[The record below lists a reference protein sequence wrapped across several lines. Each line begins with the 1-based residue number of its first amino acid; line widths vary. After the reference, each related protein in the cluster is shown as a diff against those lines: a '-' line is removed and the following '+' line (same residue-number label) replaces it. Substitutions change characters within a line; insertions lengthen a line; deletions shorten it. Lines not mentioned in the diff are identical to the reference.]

1 MHMICNLSLALRQFV
16 KALGLGIVV
25 FCQSASHAQE
35 AVDIVEYFG
44 RAQDAR
50 GAGLARKSKP
60 VDVRHATPDE
70 VIVTMIRGEGK
81 ETQSPPAK
89 SGDMVVRNRCPETGN
104 EQILAPAASFLR
116 RYEGPIGAT
125 DVDGWAPYRPR
136 GVQMR
141 FVVVTE
147 RDGSFN
153 FCRTMGR
160 ENGCPAGGLDS
171 AGPQQLKGYLSGR
184 QSSFRV
190 HLRGSSATLNG
201 STPFWPVHF
210 LPVPSISGGRIA

>member
-1 MHMICNLSLALRQFV
+1 MHMTRNLSLALSQFPKGV
-16 KALGLGIVV
+16 VLGICVV
-25 FCQSASHAQE
+25 CQSASHAQE
-35 AVDIVEYFG
+35 AVDIVEYFA

-50 GAGLARKSKP
+50 GAGLARKWKP
-60 VDVRHATPDE
+60 VDVRLAKPGE
-70 VIVTMIRGEGK
+70 VIVTIIKGEGK

-104 EQILAPAASFLR
+104 EEILVRAASFSQ

-125 DVDGWAPYRPR
+125 DADGWSPYRPL

-153 FCRTMGR
+153 FIAPWGERMVARPG
-160 ENGCPAGGLDS
+160 DS
-171 AGPQQLKGYLSGR
+171 IVQDVNNSKNTY
-184 QSSFRV
+184 
-190 HLRGSSATLNG
+190 
-201 STPFWPVHF
+201 
-210 LPVPSISGGRIA
+210 RIAKAAFDCTYEILRLPQR